1 MAMKYELTSDLMT
14 GNSLIDAEHKQLF
27 DAINDLMDACA
38 QGVGREKIMST
49 TQFLNSYVNK
59 HFGDEEKLQVQ
70 SKYPGYAAHKQ
81 FHDGYKRQLSQT
93 TQALIAEG
101 PTVKALGDLHHQ
113 GALHALAEHLASVLI
128 GAVDVAGGVQG
139 VGRAAACAVQ
149 ALSLIHI

>member
-1 MAMKYELTSDLMT
+1 MT

-70 SKYPGYAAHKQ
+70 SKYPGYAAQKQ

-93 TQALIAEG
+93 TQAL
-101 PTVKALGDLHHQ
+101 
-113 GALHALAEHLASVLI
+113 
-128 GAVDVAGGVQG
+128 
-139 VGRAAACAVQ
+139 
-149 ALSLIHI
+149 SLIHIWPGPRAVTADNPSKTGE

>member
-59 HFGDEEKLQVQ
+59 SQGSGKFSCSPYFFQNLDDETHRGGREIRSLPPARQQ
-70 SKYPGYAAHKQ
+70 DLLAA
-81 FHDGYKRQLSQT
+81 
-93 TQALIAEG
+93 
-101 PTVKALGDLHHQ
+101 VKACG
-113 GALHALAEHLASVLI
+113 GWEI
-128 GAVDVAGGVQG
+128 RAGQEGTCPQN
-139 VGRAAACAVQ
+139 
-149 ALSLIHI
+149 IKEE